1 MPQQGKR
8 VLDDRLMLALAC
20 GATVEAAA
28 RQAGVSEKTAY
39 RRLAESD
46 FKKRLRGVRN
56 DIVQRTAGALTA
68 AATESVRTLLELQ
81 KSPSPPA
88 VRLGAARAVL
98 EVGMKVREMTDLQE
112 EVAELE
118 ARLGEIE
125 GDKGVGGDDQGAR
138 RAAGTYALRTSTV
151 DWLPD
156 EAPSHLT

>member
-39 RRLAESD
+39 RRLAEPE
-46 FKKRLRGVRN
+46 FKKKLRAVRA

-98 EVGMKVREMTDLQE
+98 EVGLKVREVTDLQE
-112 EVAELE
+112 EMAELE
-118 ARLGEIE
+118 ERLAQIE
-125 GDKGVGGDDQGAR
+125 GDS
-138 RAAGTYALRTSTV
+138 AGR
-151 DWLPD
+151 
-156 EAPSHLT
+156 